1 MYIIIR
7 HYPEVDIIFMDMVI
21 FKQIPILIGDVF
33 WKFTHSVTVCSR
45 MAMYILYI
53 YNYIYI
59 SFASELCIWLL
70 L

>member
-1 MYIIIR
+1 MYIIIH

-33 WKFTHSVTVCSR
+33 WSLH
-45 MAMYILYI
+45 ILSLSAPGWLSIYI

-59 SFASELCIWLL
+59 YHLQVSYV
-70 L
+70 